1 MKIVDKYVYPKSSRA
16 NIAGLR
22 HYTLDGT
29 EEKLPSVT
37 TVLGNTQPKE
47 KQESLERWRERV
59 GLREA
64 QKITRDAAI
73 RGTAMHKYLEDLI
86 RGDRSLDLTP
96 LGVEATKMAEIIV
109 DHGLSYVDEVYGIEA
124 TLYYPGLYAGS
135 VDLIG
140 RYKDKV
146 SIIDFKQTAAIRGTA
161 MHKYLEDLIRGD
173 RSLDL
178 TPLGVEATK
187 MAEIIVDHGLSYVD
201 EVYGIEA
208 TLYYPGLY
216 AGSVDLIGRYKDKIS
231 IIDFKQT
238 NKPKQREWIG
248 DYFLQM
254 AAYGMA
260 HDAVYGTNIEQGVIM
275 MCSKDGFY
283 QQFVIEGEEFRDA
296 NTIF

>member
-16 NIAGLR
+16 AIAGLR
-22 HYTLDGT
+22 HYAIDGS

-37 TVLGNTQPKE
+37 TVLGQTQPKE
-47 KQESLERWRERV
+47 KQESLERWRDRI

-86 RGDRSLDLTP
+86 RGERSLDLTP
-96 LGVEATKMAEIIV
+96 LGVEATRMAEIIV
-109 DHGLSYVDEVYGIEA
+109 ERGLNDCSEVYGIEA

-135 VDLIG
+135 VDLVAK
-140 RYKDKV
+140 YQDKV
-146 SIIDFKQTAAIRGTA
+146 
-161 MHKYLEDLIRGD
+161 
-173 RSLDL
+173 
-178 TPLGVEATK
+178 
-187 MAEIIVDHGLSYVD
+187 
-201 EVYGIEA
+201 
-208 TLYYPGLY
+208 
-216 AGSVDLIGRYKDKIS
+216 S

-260 HDAVYGTNIEQGVIM
+260 HDAVYGTSIEQGVIM

-283 QQFVIEGEEFRDA
+283 QQFVIEGKEFRDA
-296 NTIF
+296 KHKFLGRLNEFYNLDNNSDAVVRGDR